1 MDFEDLIY
9 WVLVILWLL
18 RGLFTKKAPSVPAQ
32 EPRQAVPGKEHP
44 SFQRVP
50 APQTLVV
57 AAREAAPEA
66 PERGGVVDQA
76 FYKSVPGKKPKRV
89 PAQVRPVVREPT
101 RMDRSLVARQVT
113 EALLLGDILLEP
125 RSRGR

>member
-9 WVLVILWLL
+9 WVLVIGWLL
-18 RGLFTKKAPSVPAQ
+18 RGLFSKKAPSVPAR

-44 SFQRVP
+44 SFQREP
-50 APQTLVV
+50 AQQTLVV

-66 PERGGVVDQA
+66 PELGGVVDQA
-76 FYKSVPGKKPKRV
+76 FNNSVPGKEPKRV
-89 PAQVRPVVREPT
+89 PPQVRPVVREPA

>member
-44 SFQRVP
+44 LFQRVP

-57 AAREAAPEA
+57 APREAPPEA

-76 FYKSVPGKKPKRV
+76 FYKSVPGKEPKRV
-89 PAQVRPVVREPT
+89 SPQVRPVVREPG
-101 RMDRSLVARQVT
+101 RLDRSLVARQVT

>member
-18 RGLFTKKAPSVPAQ
+18 RGLFSKKAPSVPAQ

-50 APQTLVV
+50 APQVLVV

-66 PERGGVVDQA
+66 PQRGGVVDQG
-76 FYKSVPGKKPKRV
+76 FYKSVPGKEPKRV
-89 PAQVRPVVREPT
+89 SPQVRPVVREPV
-101 RMDRSLVARQVT
+101 RLDRSLVARQVT

>member
-18 RGLFTKKAPSVPAQ
+18 RGLFSKKAPSVPAR

-50 APQTLVV
+50 DPQSLVV
-57 AAREAAPEA
+57 AAKEAAPEA

-76 FYKSVPGKKPKRV
+76 LYKSVPGKEPKRV
-89 PAQVRPVVREPT
+89 SPPVRPVVREPA
-101 RMDRSLVARQVT
+101 RLDRSLVARQVT
-113 EALLLGDILLEP
+113 EALLLGNILLEP

>member
-18 RGLFTKKAPSVPAQ
+18 RGLFSKKAPSVPAQ

-57 AAREAAPEA
+57 AAKEAAPEA

-76 FYKSVPGKKPKRV
+76 FYKPVPGKEPKRAS
-89 PAQVRPVVREPT
+89 PPVRPVVRKPA
-101 RMDRSLVARQVT
+101 RLDRSLVARQVT

>member
-1 MDFEDLIY
+1 MATQWF
-9 WVLVILWLL
+9 LVSLMPHSNVVEH
-18 RGLFTKKAPSVPAQ
+18 RGLLSK
-32 EPRQAVPGKEHP
+32 EQATPTASRVRVLSGHP

-50 APQTLVV
+50 APPTLVV

-76 FYKSVPGKKPKRV
+76 FYKSVPGKEPKRV
-89 PAQVRPVVREPT
+89 SSQVRPVVREPA
-101 RMDRSLVARQVT
+101 RLDRSLVARQVT